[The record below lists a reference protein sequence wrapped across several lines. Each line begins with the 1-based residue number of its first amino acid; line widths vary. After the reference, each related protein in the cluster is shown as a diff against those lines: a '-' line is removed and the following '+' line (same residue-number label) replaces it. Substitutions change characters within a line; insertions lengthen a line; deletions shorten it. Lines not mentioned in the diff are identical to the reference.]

1 MDSIGSGELFVIA
14 VVVLLAIDPRT
25 AGRWWGKF
33 LRLRD
38 RLMTARADLEHE
50 VGLRLDDEPPPPATP
65 DPQTRLRRW
74 ATERV
79 ERLGVSEYEQAPDRI
94 LQRLRSWPLYQQ
106 ATAVAAFWSL
116 PGELPM
122 GPVLEGILA
131 DGKTLWM
138 PWLGPQKGSMD
149 MAGVSDLDADLVE
162 GRWNTREPREDL
174 RQTAFPLGGVV
185 LVPGS
190 VFDLQGGRIGKGAGF
205 YDRWLARRPDAIPV
219 GLGWDIQVHPGR
231 LPLRGH
237 DIPMQHLL
245 TDNRLVTF
253 RAIEVEPSP
262 IGGESGP
269 SHPMEEDHA

>member
-1 MDSIGSGELFVIA
+1 MDAIGTGELFVIL
-14 VVVLLAIDPRT
+14 VVALLAIDPRT
-25 AGRWWGKF
+25 AGRWWGRF
-33 LRLRD
+33 LRLRE
-38 RLMTARADLEHE
+38 RLMNVRADLEQE
-50 VGLRLDDEPPPPATP
+50 VGLHLDDSPSAPAP
-65 DPQTRLRRW
+65 DAQTRLRRW

-79 ERLGVSEYEQAPDRI
+79 EHLGVSEYEQAPERI
-94 LQRLRSWPLYQQ
+94 LRRLRSWPPYQQ
-106 ATAVAAFWSL
+106 AGAVAAFWSL

-138 PWLGPQKGSMD
+138 PWLGEAKGTME
-149 MAGVSDLDADLVE
+149 MASVADLDRDLVE
-162 GRWNTREPREDL
+162 GRWHTREPRPE
-174 RQTAFPLGGVV
+174 RREPRFPPGGLV

-190 VFDLQGGRIGKGAGF
+190 VFDLHGGRIGKGGGF
-205 YDRWLARRPDAIPV
+205 YDRWLARRPDCIAV
-219 GLGWDIQVHPGR
+219 GLGWDVQVHPGR

-262 IGGESGP
+262 IGGEDGP
-269 SHPMEEDHA
+269 SHPMEDHHA